1 MAVADNV
8 QFAAVLQAAAG
19 VVKHLPGNMIGD
31 RMLLMKRR
39 VAEDGGEAVRLNIG
53 QRVIHHKLA
62 ALEVIRH
69 IGFDVQPA
77 GSDRHIGLIG
87 KHHPGV
93 RV

>member
-31 RMLLMKRR
+31 RMLLVERR
-39 VAEDGGEAVRLNIG
+39 VTEDRGETVRLNIG

-62 ALEVIRH
+62 ALDVIRQV
-69 IGFDVQPA
+69 GFNVQPA
-77 GSDRHIGLIG
+77 GGHRHIGLIG
-87 KHHPGV
+87 EHHPGV